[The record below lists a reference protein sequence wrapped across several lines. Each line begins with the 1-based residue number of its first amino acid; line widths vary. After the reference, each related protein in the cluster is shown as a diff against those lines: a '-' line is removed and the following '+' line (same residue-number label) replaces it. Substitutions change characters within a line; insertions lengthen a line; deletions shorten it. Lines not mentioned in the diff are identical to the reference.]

1 MVFGK
6 LSEQK
11 VNIISFFALDAR
23 GTYQGLA
30 VTILTQGSNQAIQ
43 FFDCGN
49 TEKKQYRKYALKGPN
64 EPVPVRITDIFGLT
78 VDAASAFRNT
88 SLDVNR
94 TRMQSLEASK
104 YKNT

>member
-23 GTYQGLA
+23 GTYQGLT
-30 VTILTQGSNQAIQ
+30 VTILTKGSNQPIW

-49 TEKKQYRKYALKGPN
+49 TEKTIQKICIK
-64 EPVPVRITDIFGLT
+64 
-78 VDAASAFRNT
+78 
-88 SLDVNR
+88 R
-94 TRMQSLEASK
+94 TE
-104 YKNT
+104 